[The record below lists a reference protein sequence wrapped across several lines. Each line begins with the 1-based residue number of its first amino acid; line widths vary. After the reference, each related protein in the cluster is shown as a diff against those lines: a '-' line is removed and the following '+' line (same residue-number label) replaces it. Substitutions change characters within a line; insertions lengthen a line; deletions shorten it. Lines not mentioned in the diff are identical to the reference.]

1 MSWSIYQKALN
12 RATTALER
20 IATVLERAAGVQE
33 WAIAQPPP
41 LPYPAPLQ
49 LFRDLGEPCP
59 ACGCRLIVEALA
71 GHDNILAPCPGC
83 GEYRSGEL
91 PDPDE
96 PDLGDGWIPAEER
109 MPERTPSGAP
119 QLVLAWHAAWEPCR
133 PGISPAGCFVAAVDG
148 KGRWREATTDDELGS
163 ITHWQPLPPP
173 PEAPREPGR

>member
-71 GHDNILAPCPGC
+71 GHDNVLAPCPGC
-83 GEYRSGEL
+83 GKYRSGKL

-109 MPERTPSGAP
+109 LPKPYA
-119 QLVLAWHAAWEPCR
+119 LVIGYR
-133 PGISPAGCFVAAVDG
+133 SSVPGDLIMASWDG
-148 KGRWREATTDDELGS
+148 KEWWDDDSSGLH

>member
-1 MSWSIYQKALN
+1 MSWNIYQKALD

-71 GHDNILAPCPGC
+71 GHDNVLAPCPGC
-83 GEYRSGEL
+83 GEYRSGKL
-91 PDPDE
+91 PAPDE

-109 MPERTPSGAP
+109 LPPPDE
-119 QLVLAWHAAWEPCR
+119 LVLAWVLTEMFGLPAPQCMIL
-133 PGISPAGCFVAAVDG
+133 PSPAD
-148 KGRWREATTDDELGS
+148 GRWHDNQGHLLRVS
-163 ITHWQPLPPP
+163 VTHWQPLPSP